1 MVKFRIPVSIFC
13 QSYEKYKTDR
23 LNRGTLKCNEYRSKP
38 ITDKIAVAVN
48 VNVSLDYLIYK
59 PTNRK
64 TNPKTIFILM
74 NNVKF
79 LWWQMSEVQR
89 HDDKM
94 RTYRSNPRRFFVC
107 NSSTIEN
114 VWNGIK
120 YLSKVFC
127 RKTGFVRNKQQ
138 YK

>member
-1 MVKFRIPVSIFC
+1 MVKSRIPVSIFC

-23 LNRGTLKCNEYRSKP
+23 LNHGTLKCNEYRSKP

-64 TNPKTIFILM
+64 TNPKMIFILM

-89 HDDKM
+89 HDDKT
-94 RTYRSNPRRFFVC
+94 RTYCPNPRRFFVC

-114 VWNGIK
+114 VWNWIK